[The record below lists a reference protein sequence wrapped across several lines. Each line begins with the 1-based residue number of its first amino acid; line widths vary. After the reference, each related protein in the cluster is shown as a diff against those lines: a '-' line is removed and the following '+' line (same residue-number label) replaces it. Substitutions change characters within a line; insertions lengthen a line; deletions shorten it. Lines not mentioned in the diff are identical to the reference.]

1 MSLFPTSLHFYSLQI
16 VRLESDRSQWE
27 QRYIEEAA
35 LRQVALDAASKV
47 TVLEKSSAESEKKVA
62 EARSDKLRQSAELQH
77 TARRVADMETQLRV
91 LRAELQERD
100 SIITILQT
108 RAQEPGPGQASDN
121 VLSIPIQDS
130 SSLLLH
136 PAQPPAS
143 VSMVS
148 AAADFFEGI
157 SRDMSSTSRGPIQS
171 KVTDIKIINCSENKN
186 IYCPQCQV
194 KSSSPA
200 PVAAARSGTPSA
212 SELLRGGVAGVS
224 SPTRELIKASS
235 SRRDSAPTTLLSDG
249 VSGKT

>member
-1 MSLFPTSLHFYSLQI
+1 M
-16 VRLESDRSQWE
+16 
-27 QRYIEEAA
+27 
-35 LRQVALDAASKV
+35 ALDAASKV

-171 KVTDIKIINCSENKN
+171 KVADIKIIVLKTKN
-186 IYCPQCQV
+186 IYRPQCQV

>member
-1 MSLFPTSLHFYSLQI
+1 MMEKKLRGKLEEEVKELRQGKELIHSLNDNEDFENLRLKLSDYEEKVSHTCLSLFPTSLHFYSLQI

-171 KVTDIKIINCSENKN
+171 KVTD
-186 IYCPQCQV
+186 
-194 KSSSPA
+194 
-200 PVAAARSGTPSA
+200 
-212 SELLRGGVAGVS
+212 
-224 SPTRELIKASS
+224 
-235 SRRDSAPTTLLSDG
+235 
-249 VSGKT
+249 

>member
-16 VRLESDRSQWE
+16 ARLESDRSQWE

-171 KVTDIKIINCSENKN
+171 KVT
-186 IYCPQCQV
+186 
-194 KSSSPA
+194 
-200 PVAAARSGTPSA
+200 G
-212 SELLRGGVAGVS
+212 
-224 SPTRELIKASS
+224 
-235 SRRDSAPTTLLSDG
+235 
-249 VSGKT
+249 

>member
-1 MSLFPTSLHFYSLQI
+1 MSLFLTSLHFYSLQI
-16 VRLESDRSQWE
+16 IRLESDRSQWE

-47 TVLEKSSAESEKKVA
+47 TVLEKSSAESEKKMA

-77 TARRVADMETQLRV
+77 TARRVADMETQIRV
-91 LRAELQERD
+91 LRSELQDRD

-108 RAQEPGPGQASDN
+108 RAQEPGPGHTSDN

-171 KVTDIKIINCSENKN
+171 KVTD
-186 IYCPQCQV
+186 
-194 KSSSPA
+194 
-200 PVAAARSGTPSA
+200 RH
-212 SELLRGGVAGVS
+212 
-224 SPTRELIKASS
+224 
-235 SRRDSAPTTLLSDG
+235 
-249 VSGKT
+249 

>member
-1 MSLFPTSLHFYSLQI
+1 M
-16 VRLESDRSQWE
+16 
-27 QRYIEEAA
+27 
-35 LRQVALDAASKV
+35 ALDAASKV

-171 KVTDIKIINCSENKN
+171 KVTDIKIIVLKTKIFTACN
-186 IYCPQCQV
+186 
-194 KSSSPA
+194 
-200 PVAAARSGTPSA
+200 AR
-212 SELLRGGVAGVS
+212 
-224 SPTRELIKASS
+224 
-235 SRRDSAPTTLLSDG
+235 
-249 VSGKT
+249 